1 MLGIW
6 ATVVPKRKKK
16 KKSQTWSL
24 AFMGLTDWLEGKT
37 FKK

>member
-16 KKSQTWSL
+16 KKPDMVTCLHGAYRL
-24 AFMGLTDWLEGKT
+24 A
-37 FKK
+37 